1 MSATSDSKENERD
14 EQQAPKPGATPPT
27 LWTMMIKPAAA
38 GSEEHLGML
47 FRVYKPSVC
56 ALIKQYRLRLSQDE
70 IEDLYQEFVRVCLHR
85 DFLASVDRSKGR
97 FRHFLW
103 TCIRRF
109 LQDDHAKLQRR
120 PEAHV
125 DGIVANGVGEE
136 PGIEIPR
143 PDGAEWMALDEAW
156 ALQVEAM
163 VLKAV
168 DIGMKDAGR
177 PEAARN
183 LILKRLK
190 GAVTGTLK
198 DQANSI
204 GVDETTYN
212 NWFYP
217 ARNAYRRYV
226 RLELS
231 RQVDAIDLDEELNH
245 LEKVLVRVRQRDAA

>member
-1 MSATSDSKENERD
+1 MSTAPDSQKSDKDHR
-14 EQQAPKPGATPPT
+14 QAPKAGTTPPT

-47 FRVYKPSVC
+47 FGAYKPSVC
-56 ALIKQYRLRLSQDE
+56 ALIKQYRLSLPQEE
-70 IEDLYQEFVRVCLHR
+70 IEDLYHEFVRVCLHR
-85 DFLASVDRSKGR
+85 DFLANVDRSKGR

-103 TCIRRF
+103 TCVRRF
-109 LQDDHAKLQRR
+109 LQDDHERRQRR

-198 DQANSI
+198 DQAHAV
-204 GVDETTYN
+204 GMDETTYN

-231 RQVDAIDLDEELNH
+231 RQVDAIDLDEELDH
-245 LEKVLVRVRQRDAA
+245 LETVLGRIRKRDAA